1 MRLEMHGTQTALMG
15 LTHLI
20 ELARSA
26 TSGLNGSVQLLSLV
40 GCRAVSAPWVV
51 HRAHSRAALA
61 CCYTVL
67 SCVGCPRA
75 AAWPACG
82 AASMGRSLRMC
93 MTARG

>member
-1 MRLEMHGTQTALMG
+1 MRLEMHGTHETALMG

-51 HRAHSRAALA
+51 HRAQSCCARVLLHGYYLA
-61 CCYTVL
+61 WAVR
-67 SCVGCPRA
+67 VQPRGPRA
-75 AAWPACG
+75 GRPPWGEAC
-82 AASMGRSLRMC
+82 ACA
-93 MTARG
+93 